1 MADMAAGSE
10 SSTRASL
17 ALSWRG
23 RDTEILDCLEAGLLA
38 GCCPLVARVTAMDQL
53 PGCLLSSRSLYTRHE
68 VSTSTLIFM
77 ATTSSRRQLGA
88 RLL

>member
-53 PGCLLSSRSLYTRHE
+53 PGCLLSWSLYTRCE